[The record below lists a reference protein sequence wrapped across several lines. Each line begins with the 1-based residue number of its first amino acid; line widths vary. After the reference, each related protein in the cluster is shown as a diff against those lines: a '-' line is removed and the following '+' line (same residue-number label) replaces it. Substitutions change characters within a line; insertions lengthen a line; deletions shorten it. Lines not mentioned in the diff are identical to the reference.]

1 LIVVSVPTLQL
12 GCDVKVPLSGTEGK
26 ARRCSLG
33 ISTTPPSFDYIR
45 YKAGEG
51 KRMTSDKG
59 NRLAKVI
66 PEEALS
72 DQSTGDP
79 KLDRGIQTR
88 IGDQLRA
95 MYDELMEQPV
105 PDRFKDL
112 LAKLDQSN
120 EEKA

>member
-1 LIVVSVPTLQL
+1 
-12 GCDVKVPLSGTEGK
+12 
-26 ARRCSLG
+26 
-33 ISTTPPSFDYIR
+33 
-45 YKAGEG
+45 
-51 KRMTSDKG
+51 MTSDKG

-112 LAKLDQSN
+112 LAKLDQST

>member
-1 LIVVSVPTLQL
+1 
-12 GCDVKVPLSGTEGK
+12 
-26 ARRCSLG
+26 
-33 ISTTPPSFDYIR
+33 
-45 YKAGEG
+45 
-51 KRMTSDKG
+51 MTSDKG

-66 PEEALS
+66 PEEALPDPS
-72 DQSTGDP
+72 SSDP

-105 PDRFKDL
+105 PDRFRDL
-112 LAKLDQSN
+112 LSKLDQSN